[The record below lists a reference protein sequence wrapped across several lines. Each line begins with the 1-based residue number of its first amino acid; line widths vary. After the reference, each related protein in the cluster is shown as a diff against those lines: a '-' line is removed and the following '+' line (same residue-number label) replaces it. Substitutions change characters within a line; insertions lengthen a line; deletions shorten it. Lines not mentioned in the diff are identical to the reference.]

1 MTPEEE
7 MEGLHRRAESL
18 CLIAPCPDDCVAA
31 LQCARD
37 LRPAAVAGKLDE
49 DRKAVWTSYISV
61 MRGVVELDKA
71 EEGSQAYLRAE
82 KSTLALLMILLSSY
96 QKVGSLPSRHI
107 WRHPLPP
114 HLSLTTARPG
124 FWGTAR

>member
-1 MTPEEE
+1 
-7 MEGLHRRAESL
+7 MEGLHRRAESH

-49 DRKAVWTSYISV
+49 DCDAVWSSYIRA

-71 EEGSQAYLRAE
+71 EQGGQAYLRAE
-82 KSTLALLMILLSSY
+82 KATL
-96 QKVGSLPSRHI
+96 VC
-107 WRHPLPP
+107 
-114 HLSLTTARPG
+114 
-124 FWGTAR
+124 